1 MAEGAFAEY
10 ETVQII
16 QYLIE
21 IEVNDRM
28 FGRVTV
34 EAGITKSQT

>member
-1 MAEGAFAEY
+1 MRQFSGLK
-10 ETVQII
+10 
-16 QYLIE
+16 YLIE